1 MAGQVGKR
9 NRSKLK
15 AGDDLAIDI
24 DNIEKYDSIYTITHR
39 NYTNGLT
46 FNPKDSHLIAVPYS
60 EQPAKVEDGVLKFAN
75 LSFSEAKLMEW
86 SNNQRNKIE
95 NVDLP
100 LLNLLYSIIL
110 NQLSEK
116 YKDLATIEDISAL
129 DMSVKIYVPHFAK
142 ITNRASNLNKKTTEA
157 IVNEIASFNNIVGVL
172 KNKIDGC
179 DEEKESI
186 LPVLLFLGYEESTNT
201 VEFTSPYMTRLIQT
215 IYHESI
221 KRDSQGA
228 IRYKKN
234 GNIELNPSHSKL
246 VKTAIVNEK
255 NKVAVE
261 IVFEVVKVIERTG
274 SNHTPNIKAITL
286 IERVPQLA
294 IRLNKID
301 ESNVKNPRSNK
312 NTVLKRAFTRAWELL
327 ESHTCL
333 REVYKDIELPDP
345 RNPKNIPKINTLQQ
359 VFVFPHHGKIKEK

>member
-1 MAGQVGKR
+1 MSDQNGK
-9 NRSKLK
+9 SKRTQLK
-15 AGDDLAIDI
+15 AGGDLSIDI
-24 DNIEKYDSIYTITHR
+24 DNIEKYDSLSTITLR

-46 FNPKDSHLIAVPYS
+46 FNPKDSHLIAVPND
-60 EQPAKVEDGVLKFAN
+60 EQPAKVVDGVLKFAN

-86 SNNQRNKIE
+86 SNHQRTEIE

-100 LLNLLYSIIL
+100 LLNLLYSILL
-110 NQLSEK
+110 NQLNEK
-116 YKDLATIEDISAL
+116 YRDLAAIDDISAL

-142 ITNRASNLNKKTTEA
+142 ITNRSSNLNKKTTEA

-172 KNKIDGC
+172 RNKIDGR
-179 DEEKESI
+179 DEETESV

-215 IYHESI
+215 IYHASI
-221 KRDSQGA
+221 KRDAKGA
-228 IRYKKN
+228 IQYQKN

-261 IVFEVVKVIERTG
+261 IVFEVIKVIERAG
-274 SNHTPNIKAITL
+274 NYTPNIKAITL

-327 ESHTCL
+327 DSHTFL
-333 REVYKDIELPDP
+333 RDVYKDIDLPDP
-345 RNPKNIPKINTLQQ
+345 KNPKNIPKINTLQQ
-359 VFVFPHHGKIKEK
+359 VFEFPHKGKIKEK